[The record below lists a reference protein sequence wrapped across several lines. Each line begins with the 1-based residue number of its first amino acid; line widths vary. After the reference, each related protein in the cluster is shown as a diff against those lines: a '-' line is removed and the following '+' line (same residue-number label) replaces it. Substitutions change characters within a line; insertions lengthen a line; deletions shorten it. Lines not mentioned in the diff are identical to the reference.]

1 MSNVIKYSKA
11 QNVQI
16 TLGRDHEFVYLDI
29 KDDGIGFDLSQPRKG
44 IGLHNIMSRADVYNG
59 IVNIES
65 SPGNG
70 CMVNIKIP
78 KATAVTSIS

>member
-29 KDDGIGFDLSQPRKG
+29 KDDGIGFDLNKLKESTNSIG
-44 IGLHNIMSRADVYNG
+44 IQNCINRANLIHYDFIM
-59 IVNIES
+59 ES
-65 SPGNG
+65 
-70 CMVNIKIP
+70 KINHGTTITLQE
-78 KATAVTSIS
+78 KV